1 MKRDNLSLR
10 LRTVA
15 AYVHREAV
23 MADIGSDHAYLPCY
37 LILEHQVV
45 YAIAGEV
52 NEGPYQSALRE
63 VQAANL
69 QNKISVRKGDG
80 LDILSQNE
88 ADVITIC
95 GMGGQLISSILEKGK
110 TKLEGVKRL
119 VLQPNVG
126 SDAVRKWLIKENW
139 VLVHEEI
146 IKEDGKIY
154 EVLVADSDKME
165 QPYSE
170 KEELELL
177 LGPFLMKEKNKA
189 FVEKWKGEL
198 HQWEKILQQMEL
210 SESPDLTER
219 KASLQK
225 RIDSVKEE
233 LNL

>member
-10 LRTVA
+10 LKRVA
-15 AYVHREAV
+15 AHVHREAV

-52 NEGPYQSALRE
+52 NEGPYQSAHNE

-80 LDILSQNE
+80 LEILSPNE

-110 TKLEGVKRL
+110 TKLQGVKRL

-126 SDAVRKWLIKENW
+126 ADTLRKWLKKENW
-139 VLVHEEI
+139 ILVHEEI

-154 EVLVADSDKME
+154 EILVADRVEKE
-165 QPYSE
+165 QPYTE

-177 LGPFLMKEKNKA
+177 LGPFLMKEKNEV
-189 FVEKWKGEL
+189 FFDKWKGEL
-198 HQWEKILQQMEL
+198 HQWENILKQMEL
-210 SESPDLTER
+210 SESPDLAER

-233 LNL
+233 LIR

>member
-15 AYVHREAV
+15 AHIHREAV

-52 NEGPYQSALRE
+52 NEGPYQSALHE

-80 LDILSQNE
+80 LDILSPNE

-110 TKLEGVKRL
+110 TKIEGVKRL

-126 SDAVRKWLIKENW
+126 ADTVRKWLMKENW
-139 VLVHEEI
+139 ILVHEEI

-154 EVLVADSDKME
+154 EVLVADWDKKE

-177 LGPFLMKEKNKA
+177 LGPFLMKEKNEA

-198 HQWEKILQQMEL
+198 HQWEKILQQMER
-210 SESPDLTER
+210 SESPDLAER

-233 LNL
+233 LSL